1 MTENKKTAIITGASR
16 GIGRA
21 TAIEFAKN
29 GYNVVLNSRRSKKEL
44 EKLSSYVIEEFN
56 VDAPVMVGN
65 VGEYGFVKDMISD
78 AVSRFKRID
87 VLVNNAGIS
96 NIGLASE
103 FSIDEFNEIMSVN
116 FNSVFYTCKELI
128 PHFVHYKSGKIINV
142 SSIWGEVGASCESV
156 YSASKGAVISFSK
169 ALAKELALSGIAVNV
184 VSPGVIDTKM
194 NDCFDENEINNII
207 EEIPAGRMGKA
218 SEVGKIIFE
227 LSKATPFLTG
237 QVIRI
242 DGGMI

>member
-29 GYNVVLNSRRSKKEL
+29 GYNVVLNSRSSKKEL

-65 VGEYGFVKDMISD
+65 VGEYGFVKDMINE
-78 AVSRFKRID
+78 AVLKFDKID

-103 FSIDEFNEIMSVN
+103 LSIDEFNEIMSVN

-128 PHFVHYKSGKIINV
+128 PHFVHYKSGRIINV

-218 SEVGKIIFE
+218 AEVGKIIFE

>member
-1 MTENKKTAIITGASR
+1 MKNRKTAIITGASR

-65 VGEYGFVKDMISD
+65 VGEYGFVKDMIND

-96 NIGLASE
+96 GIGLVSE
-103 FSIDEFNEIMSVN
+103 LSTDEFDEIMSVN
-116 FNSVFYTCKELI
+116 FSSVFYTCKELI
-128 PHFVHYKSGKIINV
+128 PHFVHYKSGRIINV
-142 SSIWGEVGASCESV
+142 SSIWGEVGGSCEAV
-156 YSASKGAVISFSK
+156 YSASKGAVISFSR
-169 ALAKELALSGIAVNV
+169 ALSKELAPSKIAVNV

-194 NDCFDENEINNII
+194 NECFDEDEINNII
-207 EEIPAGRMGKA
+207 EEIPAGRMGKPD
-218 SEVGKIIFE
+218 EVGKIIFE
-227 LSKATPFLTG
+227 LSRATPFLTG

>member
-44 EKLSSYVIEEFN
+44 KELSSYIIREFN
-56 VDAPVMVGN
+56 TDVLAMTGN
-65 VGEYGFVKDMISD
+65 VGEYEFVKDMINE
-78 AVSRFKRID
+78 AVLKFDKID

-142 SSIWGEVGASCESV
+142 SSVWGEVGASCESV

-218 SEVGKIIFE
+218 DEVGKIIFE